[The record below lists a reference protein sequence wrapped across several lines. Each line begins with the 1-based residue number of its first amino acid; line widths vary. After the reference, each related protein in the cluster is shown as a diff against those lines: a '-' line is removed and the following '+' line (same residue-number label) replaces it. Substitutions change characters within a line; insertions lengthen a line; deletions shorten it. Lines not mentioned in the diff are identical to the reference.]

1 MKTPVLVTALAL
13 ACSGVGAAQS
23 PQRSAFFGGGFEA
36 FGVGAAYERA
46 YGLSLQAGHAWQ
58 YRRVGLRLTAS
69 YFQRN
74 RSGNSFGS
82 SFAYRSRAIGFSGEL
97 SYDLTTT
104 RFRPYV
110 IGGWGL
116 YRVWGTSFSSSSG
129 TRVVDHVTPAMI
141 GGLGFRYRLR
151 GAELFT
157 EARIHGL
164 TNGQNWGGHFMP
176 VTFGIR
182 FD

>member
-1 MKTPVLVTALAL
+1 MKTPVMVTVLAL
-13 ACSGVGAAQS
+13 ACSGIGAAQS

-36 FGVGAAYERA
+36 IGVGADYERA
-46 YGLSLQAGHAWQ
+46 WGLSLQAGHVWQ
-58 YRRVGLRLTAS
+58 YRRVGVRLSAT

-74 RSGNSFGS
+74 RVVNTFSY
-82 SFAYRSRAIGFSGEL
+82 FASRSRVVGFSGEL
-97 SYDLTTT
+97 TYDLTGS

-116 YRVWGTSFSSSSG
+116 YRVWATSVSG
-129 TRVVDHVTPAMI
+129 GQTRVVDHVTPAMI

-151 GAELFT
+151 RAELFT

-164 TNGQNWGGHFMP
+164 TGARDWGGAFMP
-176 VTFGIR
+176 VTLGIR

>member
-1 MKTPVLVTALAL
+1 MKTPVMVTVLAL

-23 PQRSAFFGGGFEA
+23 AQRSAFFGGGFEA
-36 FGVGAAYERA
+36 IGVGADYERA
-46 YGLSLQAGHAWQ
+46 YGLSFQAGHAWQ
-58 YRRVGLRLTAS
+58 YRRVGLRLVAS

-74 RSGNSFGS
+74 RVVNI
-82 SFAYRSRAIGFSGEL
+82 FAYSRSRSRAIGFSGEL
-97 SYDLTTT
+97 SYDLTAT

-116 YRVWGTSFSSSSG
+116 YRVWATSFSSGSG
-129 TRVVDHVTPAMI
+129 TRVVDQVSPAMI
-141 GGLGFRYRLR
+141 GGLGFRYRVR

-164 TNGQNWGGHFMP
+164 TGGADWGRAFMP

>member
-1 MKTPVLVTALAL
+1 MKTPVMVTVLAL
-13 ACSGVGAAQS
+13 ACSGIGAAQS
-23 PQRSAFFGGGFEA
+23 AQRSAFFGGGFEA
-36 FGVGAAYERA
+36 VGVGAAYERA

-58 YRRVGLRLTAS
+58 YRRVGLRLVAS
-69 YFQRN
+69 YFQRHRETN
-74 RSGNSFGS
+74 TFGS
-82 SFAYRSRAIGFSGEL
+82 YRSKSRAIGFSGEL
-97 SYDLTTT
+97 TYDLTAR

-116 YRVWGTSFSSSSG
+116 YRVWGTSFSNGSV
-129 TRVVDHVTPAMI
+129 TRMVDHVSPAMI

-157 EARIHGL
+157 EARVHGL
-164 TNGQNWGGHFMP
+164 TNGQGWMGAFMP

>member
-1 MKTPVLVTALAL
+1 MKTPVMVTVLAL

-23 PQRSAFFGGGFEA
+23 AQRSAFFGGGFEA
-36 FGVGAAYERA
+36 IGVGAAYERA
-46 YGLSLQAGHAWQ
+46 YGLSLQAGHVWQ
-58 YRRVGLRLTAS
+58 YRRVGLRLGAS
-69 YFQRN
+69 YVQRN
-74 RSGNSFGS
+74 RESNTFGYHAS
-82 SFAYRSRAIGFSGEL
+82 RSRAIGFSGEL
-97 SYDLTTT
+97 TYDLTAT

-116 YRVWGTSFSSSSG
+116 YRVWVTSFTSAE
-129 TRVVDHVTPAMI
+129 TQVVDHVSPAMI

-157 EARIHGL
+157 EARVHGL
-164 TNGQNWGGHFMP
+164 TNGQNWGGAFMP

>member
-1 MKTPVLVTALAL
+1 MKTPVMVTVLAL
-13 ACSGVGAAQS
+13 ACSGIGAAQS
-23 PQRSAFFGGGFEA
+23 AQRSAFFGGGFEA
-36 FGVGAAYERA
+36 VGVGAAYERA
-46 YGLSLQAGHAWQ
+46 WGLSFEAGHAWQ
-58 YRRVGLRLTAS
+58 YRRVGLRLVAS

-74 RSGNSFGS
+74 RQVFTFGYS
-82 SFAYRSRAIGFSGEL
+82 ASRTRAIGFNGEL
-97 SYDLTTT
+97 TYDLTAR

-116 YRVWGTSFSSSSG
+116 YRVWGTSFSNGSQ
-129 TRVVDHVTPAMI
+129 TQVVDQVSPAMV

-164 TNGQNWGGHFMP
+164 TGRNNWAGAFMP

>member
-1 MKTPVLVTALAL
+1 MKTPVMVTVLAL
-13 ACSGVGAAQS
+13 ACSGIGAAQS
-23 PQRSAFFGGGFEA
+23 AQRSAFFGGGFEA
-36 FGVGAAYERA
+36 IGVGAAYERA
-46 YGLSLQAGHAWQ
+46 FGLSLQAGHTWQ
-58 YRRVGLRLTAS
+58 YRRVGLRLVAS

-74 RSGNSFGS
+74 REVNT
-82 SFAYRSRAIGFSGEL
+82 FAYSRSRSRAIGFSGEL
-97 SYDLTTT
+97 SYDLTAT

-116 YRVWGTSFSSSSG
+116 YRVWGTSFSGSG
-129 TRVVDHVTPAMI
+129 TRVVDYVSPAMI

-164 TNGQNWGGHFMP
+164 TKGQNWTGAFMP
-176 VTFGIR
+176 VTIGIR